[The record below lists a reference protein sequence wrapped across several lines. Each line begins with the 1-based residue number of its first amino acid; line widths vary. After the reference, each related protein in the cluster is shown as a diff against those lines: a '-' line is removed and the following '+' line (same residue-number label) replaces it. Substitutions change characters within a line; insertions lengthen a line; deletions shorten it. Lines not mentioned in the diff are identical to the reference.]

1 MSGLL
6 DEVFTAHGG
15 RDRWRAVTALTAHG
29 GFGGLLRSRFPGNR
43 MADVTA
49 RVELAEQR
57 TVFYGFPQEDRQ
69 AVFDRG
75 DVRIE
80 TRDGERI
87 NGRRNARGAFAGLS
101 GLRRNVRWDA
111 LDVAY
116 FAGYAWW
123 NYFSTPMLLIRE
135 GVTVREGGSWPEAG
149 QLWRRLEVTFP
160 SDIHTHSRRQTFYV
174 DAVGLIRRHDY
185 VAEPIGRWA
194 RAAHYCDKHRDFSGL
209 VFPTRRRVRP
219 RGPGGRSLPGPI
231 LVALDIDQ
239 IDVET

>member
-1 MSGLL
+1 MNGLL

-15 RDRWRAVTALTAHG
+15 RERWRAVTALTAHG

-57 TVFYGFPQEDRQ
+57 TVFYGFPQQDQQ

-87 NGRRNARGAFAGLS
+87 NARRNARAAFTGLS
-101 GLRRNVRWDA
+101 GLRRNLRWDA

-123 NYFSTPMLLIRE
+123 NYL
-135 GVTVREGGSWPEAG
+135 
-149 QLWRRLEVTFP
+149 
-160 SDIHTHSRRQTFYV
+160 
-174 DAVGLIRRHDY
+174 
-185 VAEPIGRWA
+185 
-194 RAAHYCDKHRDFSGL
+194 
-209 VFPTRRRVRP
+209 
-219 RGPGGRSLPGPI
+219 
-231 LVALDIDQ
+231 
-239 IDVET
+239 